1 MSDERIRLA
10 NLPDQT
16 RRKKRTRKPGAQ
28 PRNQNARRY
37 KWTARGEKLLED
49 VFMNSVKRVSRRS
62 INDKRFMLRAAAVL
76 RKSDRQV
83 FEYLEPHRMSLSH
96 LGRIQDPVKML
107 IAAKAIQN
115 SSLNEAQARRLCQR
129 VRIVGGEIVFRRGI
143 KGQTKPVAPA
153 SNKP

>member
-16 RRKKRTRKPGAQ
+16 RRKKRTRKRGAQ

-62 INDKRFMLRAAAVL
+62 INDKRFMLRAAEIL
-76 RKSDRQV
+76 RESDRRV
-83 FEYLEPHRMSLSH
+83 FDALEQHRMSLSH
-96 LGRIQDPVKML
+96 LGRMQDP
-107 IAAKAIQN
+107 
-115 SSLNEAQARRLCQR
+115 
-129 VRIVGGEIVFRRGI
+129 
-143 KGQTKPVAPA
+143 
-153 SNKP
+153 

>member
-1 MSDERIRLA
+1 MSKQSHIRLA
-10 NLPDQT
+10 KFAKA
-16 RRKKRTRKPGAQ
+16 RKRGAQ

-37 KWTARGEKLLED
+37 RWTAETERVIEGLL
-49 VFMNSVKRVSRRS
+49 VAKRPSRRS
-62 INDKRFMLRAAAVL
+62 VNNKRFMLRAAEIL
-76 RKSDRQV
+76 RESDRQV

-129 VRIVGGEIVFRRGI
+129 VRIVGGEIVFRRGV
-143 KGQTKPVAPA
+143 KGQRKPVAPA
-153 SNKP
+153 SNSPEKHP